1 MMGAKNARFCLIR
14 RKMAANGSHLRCEF
28 FLIRGPDGDK

>member
-1 MMGAKNARFCLIR
+1 MRGATNARFCLIR
-14 RKMAANGSHLRCEF
+14 GKMAAKGSHLRCEF